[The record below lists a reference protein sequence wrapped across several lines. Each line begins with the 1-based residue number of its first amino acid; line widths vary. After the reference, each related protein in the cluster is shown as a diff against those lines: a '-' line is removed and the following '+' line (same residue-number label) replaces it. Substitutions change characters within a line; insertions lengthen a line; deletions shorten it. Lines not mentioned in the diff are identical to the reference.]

1 MQHGSLIKK
10 QKHQENKSLKFLFIN
25 VIFSSHIPLFIY
37 LFVIIEI
44 YHGNIFILFFLNVL
58 VIEQKTFLKKRYF
71 KGIKQGK
78 QGNKFNR

>member
-1 MQHGSLIKK
+1 MSFFH
-10 QKHQENKSLKFLFIN
+10 H
-25 VIFSSHIPLFIY
+25 IFHYLFIY